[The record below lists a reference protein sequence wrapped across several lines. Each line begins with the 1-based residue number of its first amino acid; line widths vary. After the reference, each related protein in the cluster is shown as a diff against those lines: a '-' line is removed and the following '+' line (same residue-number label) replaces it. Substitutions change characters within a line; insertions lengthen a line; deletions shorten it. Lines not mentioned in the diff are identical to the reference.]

1 MAYEVLQSLKV
12 ESMKQT
18 KSNNPYLHC
27 TTPFSSPHSCPLGH
41 ELKVL
46 NTWHAVAPKEIGT
59 AEINDAKLSQATF

>member
-1 MAYEVLQSLKV
+1 
-12 ESMKQT
+12 MKQT

-27 TTPFSSPHSCPLGH
+27 TIPFSSPHSCPLGH

-46 NTWHAVAPKEIGT
+46 NTWHAVAPEETGT